1 MAASHIETH
10 RRKQCFAGHRSVG
23 LFVLL
28 VLCLVACSNSP
39 IAPDTTAT
47 LAPLQTPAG
56 PVTVDQVAGIAPTPD
71 LLALDDEMREFVARY
86 TAGVKSGRQRL
97 KMLHGALI
105 GAGSHDL
112 QYDPFADG
120 TAQEA
125 FHRGSAN
132 CLSYASLFIA
142 LAREADL
149 DASYQWLEIKPEW
162 SLIGERVAVRLHV
175 NTRIDLGRHAQ
186 YMVDLDPVAS
196 RDVANTDWLSDQD
209 GLALYHN
216 NLAMDALSQEELTAA
231 WAHSV
236 QAIRLSPEMP
246 HLWVNLGAIYR
257 ASGQHREAEASYRQ
271 ALELDHTDRSAMN
284 NLAVLYGLEGRE
296 GDRDYW
302 LDQVERY
309 RQANPYFHAW
319 QGDIAGKAGD
329 WREALR
335 HYEKALRLLP
345 EDSHLL
351 YAKGNIHYELNDLEE
366 ASRLLKEAIDN
377 APRVSDREAYQVR
390 LDAVRQEALAGI

>member
-1 MAASHIETH
+1 M
-10 RRKQCFAGHRSVG
+10 
-23 LFVLL
+23 
-28 VLCLVACSNSP
+28 
-39 IAPDTTAT
+39 
-47 LAPLQTPAG
+47 
-56 PVTVDQVAGIAPTPD
+56 DQVAGIAPTPD

-86 TAGVKSGRQRL
+86 TEGVKSDRQRL

-196 RDVANTDWLSDQD
+196 RDVANTDRLSDRD

-216 NLAMDALSQEELTAA
+216 NLAMDALSQEEVTAA
-231 WAHSV
+231 WAHTV
-236 QAIRLSPEMP
+236 QAIRLSP
-246 HLWVNLGAIYR
+246 
-257 ASGQHREAEASYRQ
+257 
-271 ALELDHTDRSAMN
+271 
-284 NLAVLYGLEGRE
+284 
-296 GDRDYW
+296 
-302 LDQVERY
+302 
-309 RQANPYFHAW
+309 
-319 QGDIAGKAGD
+319 
-329 WREALR
+329 
-335 HYEKALRLLP
+335 
-345 EDSHLL
+345 
-351 YAKGNIHYELNDLEE
+351 
-366 ASRLLKEAIDN
+366 
-377 APRVSDREAYQVR
+377 
-390 LDAVRQEALAGI
+390 

>member
-1 MAASHIETH
+1 
-10 RRKQCFAGHRSVG
+10 
-23 LFVLL
+23 
-28 VLCLVACSNSP
+28 
-39 IAPDTTAT
+39 
-47 LAPLQTPAG
+47 
-56 PVTVDQVAGIAPTPD
+56 VDQVAGIAPTPD

-86 TAGVKSGRQRL
+86 TAGVKSDRQRL

-196 RDVANTDWLSDQD
+196 RDVANTDRLSDQD

-366 ASRLLKEAIDN
+366 AARLLKEAIDN